1 MVDVIAKA
9 KITEVLYAQLS
20 QDGDLYNEIM
30 EICRRENIKSGLVLN
45 IVGGLKKARL
55 SMPVKATDIDAPP
68 GVLVA
73 AMQRQ
78 AHHRGARQSDR
89 TPCPTVRPEPPIE
102 PVLWV
107 DWRRD
112 RSAARVSRF
121 R

>member
-78 AHHRGARQSDR
+78 AHHRGARQSNR
-89 TPCPTVRPEPPIE
+89 RPC
-102 PVLWV
+102 
-107 DWRRD
+107 RRCSPRSSVD
-112 RSAARVSRF
+112 RSA
-121 R
+121 